1 MMAKYSDD
9 RFELGA
15 SRVPA
20 LVLGETKFTTNER
33 ERLKTIHAQKGIPTL
48 ETEFGKE
55 AKKRGN
61 YLEEAIIQ
69 WAVDELEE
77 QANFETSIQLGKVTH
92 GYRLDDIKLCA
103 SLDAI
108 LNVEGS
114 LLLKDAKT
122 RGHMELSG
130 MGAVEIKTSN
140 SDDSPRIDQVIQL
153 QAQLMCSG
161 FEWGII
167 AVFGKQQ
174 RLSLTP
180 FKADTEMHDIIRE
193 KVEEFWTKVGLDEPY
208 PALDNG
214 PAYTINLDHIE
225 TKEQVI
231 QLSLDWLKA
240 DNEIKAWAKTK
251 QECQEALEIVMKS
264 NQAEIAEIG
273 EFKIL
278 NPIIKRK
285 AQPEKVVP
293 AKPPSYYKKFKIERK
308 HDE

>member
-1 MMAKYSDD
+1 MAKFSDD

-20 LVLGETKFTTNER
+20 LVLGKTSFTTNER
-33 ERLKTIHAQKGIPTL
+33 ERLKTIHAQQGIPTI
-48 ETEFGKE
+48 ESDFGKD
-55 AKKRGN
+55 AKRRGHF
-61 YLEEAIIQ
+61 LEPAVIE
-69 WAVDELEE
+69 WAKSDLEIMADGQADIKLCKVD
-77 QANFETSIQLGKVTH
+77 QGF
-92 GYRLDDIKLCA
+92 RLDDIKLCA

-114 LLLKDAKT
+114 LLMKDPKT
-122 RGHMELSG
+122 RGYMELSG
-130 MGAVEIKTSN
+130 MGALEIKTSN

-161 FEWGII
+161 FKWGII

-225 TKEQVI
+225 TKEHVI
-231 QLSLDWLKA
+231 QLSLDWLTA
-240 DNEIKAWAKTK
+240 DNEIKAWTKTK
-251 QECQEALEIVMKS
+251 QECQEALEKVMTS

-273 EFKIL
+273 DFKIL

>member
-1 MMAKYSDD
+1 MAKFSDD

-114 LLLKDAKT
+114 LLMKDPKT

-130 MGAVEIKTSN
+130 MGALEIKTSN
-140 SDDSPRIDQVIQL
+140 SADSPRIDQVIQL

-161 FEWGII
+161 FKWGII

-214 PAYTINLDHIE
+214 PAYTINLL
-225 TKEQVI
+225 KQKSK
-231 QLSLDWLKA
+231 LSSL
-240 DNEIKAWAKTK
+240 
-251 QECQEALEIVMKS
+251 V
-264 NQAEIAEIG
+264 
-273 EFKIL
+273 
-278 NPIIKRK
+278 
-285 AQPEKVVP
+285 
-293 AKPPSYYKKFKIERK
+293 
-308 HDE
+308 

>member
-1 MMAKYSDD
+1 MAKYSDD

-114 LLLKDAKT
+114 LLMKDPKT

-130 MGAVEIKTSN
+130 MGALEIKTSN

-225 TKEQVI
+225 TKEHVI
-231 QLSLDWLKA
+231 QLSLDWLTA
-240 DNEIKAWAKTK
+240 DNEIKAWTKTK
-251 QECQEALEIVMKS
+251 QECQEALEKVMTS

-273 EFKIL
+273 DFKIL

>member
-1 MMAKYSDD
+1 MAKFSED
-9 RFELGA
+9 RYEIGA

-114 LLLKDAKT
+114 LLMKDPKT

-130 MGAVEIKTSN
+130 MGALEIKTSN

-161 FEWGII
+161 FKWGII
-167 AVFGKQQ
+167 AVLGKQQ

-193 KVEEFWTKVGLDEPY
+193 KVEEFWTKVGLDVPY

-225 TKEQVI
+225 TKEHVI
-231 QLSLDWLKA
+231 QLSLDWLTA
-240 DNEIKAWAKTK
+240 DNEIKAWTKTK
-251 QECQEALEIVMKS
+251 QECQEALEKVMTS

-273 EFKIL
+273 DFKIL

>member
-1 MMAKYSDD
+1 MAKFSDD
-9 RFELGA
+9 RYEIGA
-15 SRVPA
+15 SRVSA
-20 LVLGETKFTTNER
+20 LVLGETKFSTNEK

-114 LLLKDAKT
+114 LLMKDPKT

-130 MGAVEIKTSN
+130 MGALEIKTSN

-225 TKEQVI
+225 TKEHVI
-231 QLSLDWLKA
+231 QLSLDWLTA
-240 DNEIKAWAKTK
+240 DNEIKAWTKTK
-251 QECQEALEIVMKS
+251 QECQEALEKVMTS

-273 EFKIL
+273 DFKIL

>member
-1 MMAKYSDD
+1 MAKFSDD

-114 LLLKDAKT
+114 LLMKDPKT

-130 MGAVEIKTSN
+130 MGALEIKTSN

-225 TKEQVI
+225 TKEHVI
-231 QLSLDWLKA
+231 QLSLDWLTA
-240 DNEIKAWAKTK
+240 DNEIKAWTKTK
-251 QECQEALEIVMKS
+251 QECQEALEKVMTS

-273 EFKIL
+273 DFKIL

>member
-1 MMAKYSDD
+1 MCIRD
-9 RFELGA
+9 R
-15 SRVPA
+15 
-20 LVLGETKFTTNER
+20 
-33 ERLKTIHAQKGIPTL
+33 
-48 ETEFGKE
+48 
-55 AKKRGN
+55 
-61 YLEEAIIQ
+61 
-69 WAVDELEE
+69 
-77 QANFETSIQLGKVTH
+77 
-92 GYRLDDIKLCA
+92 LCA

-114 LLLKDAKT
+114 LLMKDPKT

-130 MGAVEIKTSN
+130 MGALEIKTSN

-161 FEWGII
+161 FKWGII

-193 KVEEFWTKVGLDEPY
+193 KVEEFWTKVGLDVPY

-225 TKEQVI
+225 TKEHVI
-231 QLSLDWLKA
+231 QLSLDWLTA
-240 DNEIKAWAKTK
+240 DNEIKAWTKTK
-251 QECQEALEIVMKS
+251 QECQEALEKVMTS

-273 EFKIL
+273 DFKIL

>member
-1 MMAKYSDD
+1 MAKFSDD
-9 RFELGA
+9 RYEIGA
-15 SRVPA
+15 SRVSA
-20 LVLGETKFTTNER
+20 LVLGETKFSTNEK

-48 ETEFGKE
+48 ETEFNKE
-55 AKKRGN
+55 AKRRGN
-61 YLEEAIIQ
+61 FLEPAVIE
-69 WAVDELEE
+69 WAKSDLQIMADGQADIKLCKVD
-77 QANFETSIQLGKVTH
+77 QGF
-92 GYRLDDIKLCA
+92 RLDDIKLCA

-114 LLLKDAKT
+114 LLMKDPKT

-130 MGAVEIKTSN
+130 MGALEIKTSN

-161 FEWGII
+161 FKWGII

-193 KVEEFWTKVGLDEPY
+193 KVDEFWTKGGLDEPY

-240 DNEIKAWAKTK
+240 DNEIKAWTKTK

-293 AKPPSYYKKFKIERK
+293 AKPPSYYKKFKIETK